1 MKIKSLLF
9 IVSLTIIN
17 NSLAWDKKFYDPK
30 ETENS
35 ITLPMPCEGAMVFQV
50 IKTGSINPLDDK
62 AIILGTD
69 DDESQEVLEYNTT
82 NYIAGSFGKE
92 GEERYFLLGKYEV
105 SQLQYEAVMNDQ
117 CPNPEIKKRIPI
129 TNISWF
135 DAVNFSNKY
144 NQWLIQN
151 HPDKLPKEDNKNGF
165 LRLPTNTEWEFAAR
179 GGTAVSE
186 SEFRENIFPIP
197 EGEDSNKYIWSSS
210 NANGNLQVSGLLSP
224 NPLGLF
230 DILGN
235 ASEMMFNPF
244 SLNKLNRYHG
254 QSGGIIVR
262 GGSYLTSKE
271 HAVTSFKVENDFYNE
286 KGAFKAKD
294 VGFRLALVT
303 PIITSN
309 KRLKELDLAWKSLGK
324 SNYDDYKDEEIVDNL
339 DEIAKNIGE
348 DDDKHKKFKQNLQQ
362 IKDAFLSSNQAKY
375 EQRNRAL
382 QSSLQLGSFLCT
394 NVAELSISLNN
405 EQNRKDLLCKGKKD
419 NTCQKFEQK
428 VVEALEVRNFV
439 ARYYADTVVEVA
451 SDYNI
456 RLIDE
461 QLPLVKNKLENQGKS
476 NLKSFLEIFYYHL
489 LDFTK
494 HSNVN
499 LEAWQKDC
507 IALQEKN
514 FLNK

>member
-1 MKIKSLLF
+1 MKTKIFILLF
-9 IVSLTIIN
+9 YLLTN
-17 NSLAWDKKFYDPK
+17 NALAWDKKFYDPK

-35 ITLPMPCEGAMVFQV
+35 IILPMPCDGAMVFQI

-82 NYIAGSFGKE
+82 NYIAGSFGKV

-105 SQLQYEAVMNDQ
+105 SKLQYEAVMNDK
-117 CPNPEIKKRIPI
+117 CPKPEIKKRIPI

-135 DAVNFSNKY
+135 DAVNFSNRY
-144 NQWLIQN
+144 NEWLIKN

-165 LRLPTNTEWEFAAR
+165 IRLPTNTEWEFAAR

-210 NANGNLQVSGLLSP
+210 NANGNLQVSGLLNP

-286 KGAFKAKD
+286 KGTFKAKD
-294 VGFRLALVT
+294 VGFRLALVS

-309 KRLKELDLAWKSLGK
+309 KRLKELDKAWKSLGK
-324 SNYDDYKDEEIVDNL
+324 SNYDDYKD
-339 DEIAKNIGE
+339 DEIADTLDDIVKNIGNKE
-348 DDDKHKKFKQNLQQ
+348 ENKKLKQQLHQ
-362 IKDAFLSSNQAKY
+362 IKDVFLSSNQAKY

-394 NVAELSISLNN
+394 NVAELNISLIN
-405 EQNRKDLLCKGKKD
+405 EKNRKELLCKEKIDD
-419 NTCQKFEQK
+419 NCQKFEQK
-428 VVEALEVRNFV
+428 VSEALEVRNFV

-461 QLPLVKNKLENQGKS
+461 QLPLVRNKLENQGKS
-476 NLKSFLEIFYYHL
+476 NLKSFLEIFYSHL
-489 LDFTK
+489 LDYTK
-494 HSNVN
+494 NSNVN
-499 LEAWQKDC
+499 FEAWQKDC
-507 IALQEKN
+507 IALQERN